1 MDELLQD
8 FLTETSES
16 LSVLDVELVQFEQD
30 PSNLGILQNIFRLV
44 HTIKGTCGF
53 LGLPRLEH
61 LAHAAENVLGK
72 FRDGALE
79 VTPSAVSLVL
89 SSIDRIKD
97 LLGSLEETGSEPEG
111 SDEDLISALNATA
124 AGEPAVGDAAV
135 GDAAVGDAAP
145 GADDPS
151 GGPVTSEGGFPV
163 AAELL
168 EEVAAAEASGI
179 QAADLDAAWATMEA
193 AANAAMEAEV
203 AVEAKPEPKPEPKPA
218 AKAEPKPVAKAE
230 PKPAAK
236 ADGGGAHES
245 VASQSIRVNVGLLEN
260 LMTLVSELVLTRNQL
275 LQMIRGQDD
284 SEFQV
289 PLQRLSLITS
299 DLQEGVMKTR
309 MQPIGNAWAKLP
321 RIVRDL
327 ALETGK
333 KIDLQ
338 MLGAETE
345 LDRQV
350 LELIKDPLTHMVRNS
365 ADHGL
370 EGGSE
375 RAALGKP
382 ETGVIRLNAY
392 HEGGHIIIE
401 IADDGKGLN
410 TDRIRDKVLANGMA
424 TEAELAGMTDQ
435 QVHQYIMR
443 AGFSTAEK
451 VTSVS
456 GRGVG
461 MDVVKTNI
469 EKIGGT
475 IEFVSREGY
484 GTTFTIKIPLTL
496 AIVSA
501 LIVAC
506 GGERFAIPQISVLE
520 LVRASEHAR
529 RRRSS

>member
-135 GDAAVGDAAP
+135 GDAAP

-203 AVEAKPEPKPEPKPA
+203 AVEVKPEPKPEPKPA
-218 AKAEPKPVAKAE
+218 SRRRK
-230 PKPAAK
+230 
-236 ADGGGAHES
+236 
-245 VASQSIRVNVGLLEN
+245 R
-260 LMTLVSELVLTRNQL
+260 
-275 LQMIRGQDD
+275 
-284 SEFQV
+284 
-289 PLQRLSLITS
+289 SL
-299 DLQEGVMKTR
+299 R
-309 MQPIGNAWAKLP
+309 
-321 RIVRDL
+321 R
-327 ALETGK
+327 
-333 KIDLQ
+333 
-338 MLGAETE
+338 
-345 LDRQV
+345 
-350 LELIKDPLTHMVRNS
+350 
-365 ADHGL
+365 
-370 EGGSE
+370 
-375 RAALGKP
+375 
-382 ETGVIRLNAY
+382 
-392 HEGGHIIIE
+392 
-401 IADDGKGLN
+401 
-410 TDRIRDKVLANGMA
+410 
-424 TEAELAGMTDQ
+424 
-435 QVHQYIMR
+435 
-443 AGFSTAEK
+443 
-451 VTSVS
+451 
-456 GRGVG
+456 
-461 MDVVKTNI
+461 
-469 EKIGGT
+469 
-475 IEFVSREGY
+475 SR
-484 GTTFTIKIPLTL
+484 KRSP
-496 AIVSA
+496 
-501 LIVAC
+501 
-506 GGERFAIPQISVLE
+506 
-520 LVRASEHAR
+520 R
-529 RRRSS
+529 RRRKAAGRMSRRWRRSRSG